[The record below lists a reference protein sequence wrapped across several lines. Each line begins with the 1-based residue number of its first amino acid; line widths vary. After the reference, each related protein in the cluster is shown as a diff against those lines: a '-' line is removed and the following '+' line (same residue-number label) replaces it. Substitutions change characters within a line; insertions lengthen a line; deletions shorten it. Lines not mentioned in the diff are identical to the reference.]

1 MSKNMSKNDVTDIK
15 SHVKVYMLVFAALA
29 VLTIVT
35 VSVSYLDL
43 STSEAVF
50 LALIIA
56 SIKGSL
62 VASYFMHL
70 ISEKALI
77 SWILILTAVFF
88 FTLMFLPILSFY
100 DWVD

>member
-1 MSKNMSKNDVTDIK
+1 MSKNDVTDIK

>member
-88 FTLMFLPILSFY
+88 FTLI
-100 DWVD
+100 WEIEV

>member
-1 MSKNMSKNDVTDIK
+1 MSKNDVTDIK

-77 SWILILTAVFF
+77 SWILILTTVFF

>member
-1 MSKNMSKNDVTDIK
+1 
-15 SHVKVYMLVFAALA
+15 MLVFAALA

>member
-1 MSKNMSKNDVTDIK
+1 MSEHNTTDIK

-29 VLTIVT
+29 VLTVT
-35 VSVSYLDL
+35 TVAVSYLEL
-43 STSEAVF
+43 SSSEAIF

-70 ISEKALI
+70 ISEKAMI
-77 SWILILTAVFF
+77 SWILIMTLVFLLT
-88 FTLMFLPILSFY
+88 LLFLPMLSYF
-100 DWVD
+100 DWTDIS